1 MKVSA
6 RKRRNGGQVLLG
18 DAVSVLASMKAL
30 QNCREM
36 GSVSAARG
44 SRVEPQ

>member
-1 MKVSA
+1 MLILSPLV
-6 RKRRNGGQVLLG
+6 NDVFF
-18 DAVSVLASMKAL
+18 ASMKAL

-36 GSVSAARG
+36 GCVSAARG